1 MMQVLRILALGVGLF
16 CCSAAIAQEAGKKPV
31 KPLAS
36 RPASK
41 PLVRPQPSPL
51 DPRLVVFPYT
61 PNYIYPVPT
70 KLNDFTHIEFPEGE
84 RVIDVTL
91 PDKLR
96 WAFKVSKAT
105 KRDIFI
111 KPIIPNNRSS
121 ATIIT
126 NVRRYEL
133 ALSVGDEEDGGEW
146 YQRVSWDS
154 EDSDTS
160 AGADMSAMDMAATPT
175 ATSVA
180 MPFGRSP
187 GADFP
192 VIDAGSRKDPSA
204 LCRQGQVPVDQINF
218 EYDIAGDAPF
228 KPLMVFDNG
237 RSTWIKFPAVQDMP
251 SLFALDPETGN
262 AEFETF
268 ISCPGNFV
276 VVQAMLPGGALLKLG
291 KSEVRIVNKKTPRK
305 NSSCGGFFGLFGN
318 CNKPV
323 GNIRDQ

>member
-1 MMQVLRILALGVGLF
+1 MMQVLRILALGVSLL
-16 CCSAAIAQEAGKKPV
+16 CSSAALAQEAGKKPV
-31 KPLAS
+31 KPLVS
-36 RPASK
+36 RQVAK
-41 PLVRPQPSPL
+41 PPVRPQPSPL

-61 PNYIYPVPT
+61 PNYIYPIPT

-96 WAFKVSKAT
+96 WSFKVSKAT

-126 NVRRYEL
+126 NLRRYEL

-154 EDSDTS
+154 DDLETP
-160 AGADMSAMDMAATPT
+160 AGTDIPAMAMAAVSPG
-175 ATSVA
+175 TSDA
-180 MPFGRSP
+180 MPFGRNP
-187 GADFP
+187 GAGFSGGD
-192 VIDAGSRKDPSA
+192 IGGKKETSA
-204 LCRQGQVPVDQINF
+204 ACRQGQVPVDQINF
-218 EYDIAGDAPF
+218 EYEIVGDAPF

-237 RSTWIKFPAVQDMP
+237 RSTWMKFPAVQDMP

-268 ISCPGNFV
+268 IPCPSNFV

-291 KSEVRIVNKKTPRK
+291 KSEVRIVNKKNPGK
-305 NSSCGGFFGLFGN
+305 NSSCTGFFGLFGN
-318 CNKPV
+318 CNKPA